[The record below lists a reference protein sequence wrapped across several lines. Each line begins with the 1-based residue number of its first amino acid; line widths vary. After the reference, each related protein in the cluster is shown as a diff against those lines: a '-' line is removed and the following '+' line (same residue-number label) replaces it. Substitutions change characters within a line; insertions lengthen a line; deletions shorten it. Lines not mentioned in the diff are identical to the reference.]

1 MGQKNPTK
9 GVLQSNNSVSK
20 AFSYELDGVALNV
33 TLRVDIKKDMKAFI
47 QILDRCKA
55 DVEEELKKL

>member
-9 GVLQSNNSVSK
+9 GVMQSNNSVSK
-20 AFSYELDGVALNV
+20 NFSYELDGVTLNT
-33 TLRVDIKKDMKAFI
+33 TLRIDVKKDLKAWL
-47 QILDRCKA
+47 QILERCKA